1 MTRRTTFSTLALAV
15 LLAGTAAAQN
25 PPAPPKPAPP
35 PPKPAVTRQATPG
48 AAMATHKPSHRVRE
62 AKPGLLKKAKIK
74 ADTAEATALAAV
86 PGGSVT
92 SRKIEMQK
100 GVLVYAFTIKTTGM
114 EGSNVVTIDANT
126 GALVA
131 NTHKAGMAPKKKPVK
146 KPTTP

>member
-1 MTRRTTFSTLALAV
+1 MTRRTTFSTLAIAV

-35 PPKPAVTRQATPG
+35 TPKVTHQATPG
-48 AAMATHKPSHRVRE
+48 AAMATHQPTHRVRE
-62 AKPGLLKKAKIK
+62 AKPGMLKKAKIK
-74 ADTAEATALAAV
+74 PDTAEATALAAV

-100 GVLVYAFTIKTTGM
+100 GALVYAFNIKTTGM
-114 EGSNVVTIDANT
+114 EGYNVVTIDANT

-131 NTHKAGMAPKKKPVK
+131 NTHKAGMAPKKKPLK
-146 KPTTP
+146 KPPTP